1 MNKKVITFV
10 SMALLL
16 TGVPA
21 YASTNPPSN
30 VVATSEGTSI
40 TLNFGGIPGDNYIAL
55 CREYVN
61 GVKASLS
68 PITASTTSPITI
80 KNLKAKSNYLCYVA
94 NNVTSKNWD
103 KITPSEAEMTGFN
116 WIASN
121 QSGYITTKEIVIAP
135 TNVRTV
141 AGAGSIVVFFDYP
154 KGASTA
160 TAVCTSKN
168 GGAQLSQSNDASP
181 IVLLNA
187 NPGNTYNCTLTTL
200 STSGVTS
207 PSVTGNDVT
216 VPVAGSGVPTSPAI
230 DKVNLIGSQLVI
242 TSLPSLN
249 GSAITTF
256 NATCVNTSSK
266 KIFTSSANT
275 FKVTVPVD
283 AIGSY
288 SCTLSGSNSYGKSQE
303 SSAVVSTQVNP
314 GSVRGLTHKVGT
326 LNSSGANVV
335 FTTPLDSGAVSVKI
349 SCIGTSSQNFGR
361 EYWTSAFSTNGKNP
375 TGQIALTYGNWSCS
389 YQNTSSAG
397 LSPESNKI
405 VVKIQL
411 PAPTI
416 KISKGKAIV
425 YKPTSWTGA
434 WAAICIS
441 SDSTQVIKGSS
452 SSSVSMSLAKGKWLC
467 SASLNSVL
475 TQSKSI
481 TI

>member
-1 MNKKVITFV
+1 MNKKVITLV
-10 SMALLL
+10 SLALLL
-16 TGVPA
+16 AGAPA

-61 GVKASLS
+61 NTKATLS

-80 KNLKAKSNYLCYVA
+80 KNLKAKSDYLCYVA
-94 NNVTSKNWD
+94 NNVTTKNWD
-103 KITPSEAEMTGFN
+103 KVVPTESEMTGFN

-121 QSGYITTKEIVIAP
+121 QSGYITTKESIVLP

-141 AGAGSIVVFFDYP
+141 AGAGSIVVFFDFP
-154 KGASTA
+154 KGASSA
-160 TAVCTSKN
+160 SALCTSKN

-187 NPGNTYNCTLTTL
+187 NPGNTYNCALTTL

-207 PSVTGNDVT
+207 TPVTGNDVT
-216 VPVAGSGVPTSPAI
+216 VPAAGSGIPTSPAI
-230 DKVNLIGSQLVI
+230 DKVNLIGSQLVV

-266 KIFTSSANT
+266 KIFTANASN
-275 FKVTVPVD
+275 FKVNVPVD
-283 AIGSY
+283 ALGTY
-288 SCTLSGSNSYGKSQE
+288 SCTLSGSNGYGKSQE
-303 SSAVVSTQVNP
+303 SSAVISTQVNP

-335 FTTPLDSGAVSVKI
+335 FTTPLDPGAVSVKI
-349 SCIGTSSQNFGR
+349 SCVGSSSQNFGR
-361 EYWTSAFSTNGKNP
+361 EYWTSAVSTNGKNP

-416 KISKGKAIV
+416 KVSKGKAIV

-441 SDSTQVIKGSS
+441 ADSTQVIKGSS

-481 TI
+481 TV